1 MICTLTKISRPDIP
15 GGLRT
20 DSVQGST
27 KEIPTLGKRFVM
39 IAESLSGEGDVRYI
53 DTSEVIVVEPIVD
66 FIRPRNVIEF
76 TTTTGSVYELVI
88 DVGGE

>member
-27 KEIPTLGKRFVM
+27 KELPTIGKRFVM
-39 IAESLSGEGDVRYI
+39 MAESLSDESDFRYVG
-53 DTSEVIVVEPIVD
+53 TSEVERVEPIEGFD
-66 FIRPRNVIEF
+66 ITNTYRF
-76 TTTTGSVYELVI
+76 TTWSGSVYELVI